1 MFPTH
6 VVIIL
11 DVVAVARE
19 KHACGPPPSSY
30 SHMPPQ
36 FETVKVGNHVPVLYQ
51 SKQHH
56 PQQSFANVPITLDG
70 VETSVFLE
78 AADGLMDLFGK
89 FIIPSQQLR
98 LSLNPLPPI
107 KISWA
112 APSLHLSS
120 RISEV
125 TLPYVRPL
133 PRPAPP
139 RPLPP
144 FFFFVPT
151 LHFRGSAL
159 GTMPISPCQKLSRTS
174 FGLRRGRAG
183 LMAQHVWS
191 V

>member
-11 DVVAVARE
+11 DVVSAARE
-19 KHACGPPPSSY
+19 KHALWPPPSSY

-70 VETSVFLE
+70 VETSAFLQ

-98 LSLNPLPPI
+98 LSLNPFSPI

-133 PRPAPP
+133 PR
-139 RPLPP
+139 
-144 FFFFVPT
+144 FFFFCPNAAFQGVRTRYNAHKSVSET
-151 LHFRGSAL
+151 LENLVRAEAREG
-159 GTMPISPCQKLSRTS
+159 GTHGTACLVRLT
-174 FGLRRGRAG
+174 R
-183 LMAQHVWS
+183 
-191 V
+191 